1 MCVPYEKLDVLRWMS
16 LIWDRNSIHVTC
28 PTGKLVEMK
37 SYIFGVKTLTN
48 NKVIYIKYMASDVNA
63 DVVYVSLPQ
72 IKVED
77 EAP

>member
-1 MCVPYEKLDVLRWMS
+1 
-16 LIWDRNSIHVTC
+16 
-28 PTGKLVEMK
+28 MK